1 MTHLETVNL
10 LWCIGWLVAVCI
22 LFALAL
28 RAPLQASATR
38 WKGWLTTFGLPIGAL
53 AVGIFA
59 NMALSLHDVHFDV
72 TLEKVYTPAAQAL
85 AVVDQID
92 RPVKLTY
99 LYQGQDGSGQR
110 AREIVELMGKH
121 NPLLTVQTIDPDKKP
136 TLAEGFGAKLYNTA
150 VLDAE
155 GRRVVVPTVDETEI
169 AIGIQRVLR
178 KQVIAVCFI
187 EGHNEYPVDSFEFH
201 THIEGLHDHSHG
213 DASAKVIQTAGH
225 GIGRF
230 RRALES
236 IGYEVRRITP
246 ATQGIPQSCSAVIDG
261 NPRNTWLPEETV
273 ALTQYLEHGGAALL
287 LFDLGF
293 SLEPGLEALL
303 GKFGV
308 KMEQS
313 VIVDQREHYGT
324 DPEMV
329 AVTGYDPHP
338 ITKSVSLT
346 FFPGTRPLVI
356 GKPADGLTV
365 SRIVVSGR
373 ESTTRPVALA
383 DTRQVGAAATPDK
396 PDDTKA
402 PRVIAAAVEGKLGTA
417 DMRVIVSGDSDFA
430 SNSFLPYMANSDLA
444 LSMMRWLVR
453 EEKATSIASRI
464 PVPAIVL
471 LTKSQ
476 MQAIFVLI
484 EIALPL
490 GVLMIGVFMWWRR
503 R

>member
-1 MTHLETVNL
+1 MTHLESVNL
-10 LWCIGWLVAVCI
+10 LWCAGWLLAVGV

-28 RAPLQASATR
+28 RTPLQAPASR
-38 WKGWLTTFGLPIGAL
+38 LKGWLATFGLPIA
-53 AVGIFA
+53 AVAIGIFA
-59 NMALSLHDVHFDV
+59 NMGLSLHDVHFDV
-72 TLEKVYTPAAQAL
+72 TVEKVYTPAAQAL

-99 LYQGQDGSGQR
+99 LYSGQDGNGQR
-110 AREIVELMGKH
+110 TREIVELMGKR
-121 NPLLTVQTIDPDKKP
+121 NPLLMVQTVDPDKKP
-136 TLAEGFGAKLYNTA
+136 ALAESFGAKLYNTA
-150 VLDAE
+150 VLEAE

-213 DASAKVIQTAGH
+213 DASSKYIQTTGH

-236 IGYEVRRITP
+236 VGYEIRRITP

-261 NPRNTWLPEETV
+261 NPRNTWLPEETA
-273 ALTQYLEHGGAALL
+273 ALTRYLENGGSALL

-293 SLEPGLEALL
+293 SLEPSLEALL

-308 KMEQS
+308 RMEQS
-313 VIVDQREHYGT
+313 VIVDSRDHYGT

-338 ITKSVSLT
+338 ITKSVALT
-346 FFPGTRPLVI
+346 FFPGARPLLL
-356 GKPADGLTV
+356 GKPADGLKL
-365 SRIVVSGR
+365 SRLIVSGP
-373 ESTTRPVALA
+373 ESVTRPVAQA
-383 DTRQVGAAATPDK
+383 DTRQIGPAATPDA
-396 PDDTKA
+396 PDDNKA
-402 PRVIAAAVEGKLGTA
+402 PRVIAATVEGRLGNA

-444 LSMMRWLVR
+444 LSMVRWLVR
-453 EEKATSIASRI
+453 EEKSTSIASRI

-471 LTKSQ
+471 LTKAQ
-476 MQAIFVLI
+476 MQLIFVLV
-484 EIALPL
+484 EILLPL
-490 GVLMIGVFMWWRR
+490 GVLSIGVFMWWKRR
-503 R
+503 